1 MKVKLLEVADLIFT
15 SLSTSSQTEYYM
27 VREESISPVTG
38 LVDITK
44 ATQSTNN
51 FSDRL
56 ILKPKDLVLFR
67 SGLVGFISSVPE
79 DKKLVPLSR
88 MIIRCKPDAPIS
100 PELLFVQLNRPWVTS
115 FLLRANDRAFMF
127 PRELI
132 EKIEIEIPSIE
143 PEKVEALRE
152 LWNQTNELYE
162 NCKTR
167 KHLTDSLILGYIQK
181 TSALAAPEP
190 ETN

>member
-1 MKVKLLEVADLIFT
+1 MKLLEVVDLIFT
-15 SLSTSSQTEYYM
+15 SLVSNSQAEYYM
-27 VREESISPVTG
+27 VREESISSVTG

-51 FSDRL
+51 FSSRL
-56 ILKPKDLVLFR
+56 ILEPKDIILFR
-67 SGLVGFISSVPE
+67 SGLVGFIPSVPE